1 MNNQEIIVN
10 LWYLIDELGFINE
23 VRGRMYIVG
32 GSDAEKLKYLHK
44 YTHTDFIISPS
55 HKLPETIKT
64 NFEDGTYNVI
74 HYKDM
79 KISGGEGILFGDLFN
94 EMEKSISANSILKFP
109 ADPLTVIT
117 PLSKNDDGILAPSFT
132 KSVE

>member
-32 GSDAEKLKYLHK
+32 GSDDEKLRYLHN
-44 YTHTDFIISPS
+44 YTHTDFMISSS

-79 KISGGEGILFGDLFN
+79 KISGGEGVLFGDLFN
-94 EMEKSISANSILKFP
+94 EMEKSISPTAILKFP

-117 PLSKNDDGILAPSFT
+117 PLSENDEGILAPSFT
-132 KSVE
+132 KSV